1 MTLETRLWG
10 VLPAAGIGRRMGS
23 EVPKQYL
30 TVHGRTVLAHAIA
43 RVAGHPDMAGVV
55 VATAAD
61 DPYWP
66 GLTLDASVPVE
77 AVGGGDERCH
87 SVLNALDHLIGHA
100 DPDDWVLVHDAAR
113 PCLPAADLARLV
125 AAVREHPDGGLLAQ
139 RMHDT
144 VKRAV
149 AGGDEV
155 AETVDRSDLW
165 RAQTP
170 QMFRVAAL
178 RDALSA
184 ALDAGTLVTDESS
197 AMEAAGYRPLL
208 VEGSPENI
216 KVTRPEDLALAGF
229 YLGRDAVHGTAP
241 GNRAP

>member
-1 MTLETRLWG
+1 MNLDTRLWG

-30 TVHGRTVLAHAIA
+30 TLHGRTVLGHAIA
-43 RVAGHPDMAGVV
+43 RLADHPDMAGVV
-55 VATAAD
+55 VAIAAD

-66 GLTLDASVPVE
+66 QAAPDLAIPVE
-77 AVGGGDERCH
+77 TVTGGGERCH
-87 SVLNALDHLIGHA
+87 SVLHALERLAGYA

-113 PCLPAADLARLV
+113 PCLPATDLARLV
-125 AAVREHPDGGLLAQ
+125 AAVRGHPGGGLLAQ

-155 AETVDRSDLW
+155 AETVDRSRLW

-170 QMFRVAAL
+170 QMFRLGALRAAL
-178 RDALSA
+178 RA

-197 AMEAAGYRPLL
+197 AMEAVGDRPLL

-229 YLGRDAVHGTAP
+229 YLGRDAGHGTGEP
-241 GNRAP
+241 ERAQ